1 MGKGCHSISRRIPGR
16 ELSLYPHRPRH
27 PHSRRRTPATQRE
40 ITLVTLPNREAAFIQ
55 PQKLTG
61 YLLSETH
68 EIGQSKA
75 KLLRAFGFNDNNVA
89 LLQQELLK
97 IAYTQDIQEIIQ
109 TPHGT
114 KYVLDG
120 KIQAPSGRALYLRTI
135 LHYS

>member
-1 MGKGCHSISRRIPGR
+1 MTS
-16 ELSLYPHRPRH
+16 
-27 PHSRRRTPATQRE
+27 
-40 ITLVTLPNREAAFIQ
+40 VTLPNREAAFIQ

-68 EIGQSKA
+68 EIGHSKA

-120 KIQAPSGRALYLRTI
+120 KIQAPNGRSLHLRTVWI
-135 LHYS
+135 IDIDQTAPRFVTARPIKPDTKGTDNAES